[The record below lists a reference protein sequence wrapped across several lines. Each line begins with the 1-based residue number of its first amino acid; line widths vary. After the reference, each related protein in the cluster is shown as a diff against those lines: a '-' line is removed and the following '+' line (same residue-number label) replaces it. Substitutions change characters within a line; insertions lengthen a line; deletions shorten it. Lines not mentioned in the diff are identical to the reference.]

1 MTKINGLLPEPNED
15 YLVQNQRQTNL
26 VLDTLINQLNTTFQK
41 DIKDQSDIFN
51 WFLS

>member
-1 MTKINGLLPEPNED
+1 MTKINVLLPEPNEK